1 MWTAMSPADHAD
13 YAEGMQQAALFR
25 RQKTVSANE
34 SAKADAADNA
44 EKDSY
49 HIVETK
55 LFMFIQQICEG
66 TRSFLPCYFLVF
78 PSFIPYVFNGR
89 SHGNV
94 VQARAETSSLLE
106 CYAESSRHSW
116 NKIQKLKKYLASKS
130 KAKLAWA
137 LPSAARYSLS
147 KNSLELIAWVSKTLT
162 RNAPKGAKKKLQE
175 IPLRNSLE

>member
-1 MWTAMSPADHAD
+1 MFT
-13 YAEGMQQAALFR
+13 LFLFIFSVF
-25 RQKTVSANE
+25 KSLFVYLFVYLCDDLNGHSYVI
-34 SAKADAADNA
+34 SSYF
-44 EKDSY
+44 DSY
-49 HIVETK
+49 SLELSI
-55 LFMFIQQICEG
+55 
-66 TRSFLPCYFLVF
+66 
-78 PSFIPYVFNGR
+78 NGR
-89 SHGNV
+89 SRGNV